1 MALLHSEAKG
11 DFAQS
16 SDKTIVS
23 TKAFD
28 TEFYSYRTALNA
40 TFQTVGIFSIV
51 SGATPTTCPLGRVLH
66 LTGKKLYPDVNPM
79 NTFVGA
85 LTAKKF
91 LVSVYDPISFLTG
104 FIDPT
109 SNTFASFD
117 QGLPNFFN
125 TGRDGSGVEWS
136 GGGRGVDIHAVDCGV
151 IIQNGG
157 TNIEAKNA
165 STGRIGV
172 DNGAATITVRT
183 TACTAS
189 SRIILSQATGTLT
202 TAVVGTVAAGS
213 FQVALGGISAWNFL
227 IVN

>member
-1 MALLHSEAKG
+1 
-11 DFAQS
+11 
-16 SDKTIVS
+16 
-23 TKAFD
+23 
-28 TEFYSYRTALNA
+28 
-40 TFQTVGIFSIV
+40 
-51 SGATPTTCPLGRVLH
+51 
-66 LTGKKLYPDVNPM
+66 M

-117 QGLPNFFN
+117 QNLPNFFN

-136 GGGRGVDIHAVDCGV
+136 GGARGVDIHAVDCGV
-151 IIQNGG
+151 ITQNVG
-157 TNIEAKNA
+157 TNFEAKNA
-165 STGRIGV
+165 STGRVAV
-172 DNGAATITVRT
+172 DNGGGTITVRT
-183 TACTAS
+183 TACTAT
-189 SRIILSQATGTLT
+189 SRIFLTQATGTAT

-213 FQVALGGISAWNFL
+213 FQVTFGGISGWNFL